1 MHPFRYCSPND
12 FRKMVEPQRY
22 SERSDLLR
30 VQVSKSVNHFWDP
43 FDERYINFAI
53 PFDVTQALIIDPIQ
67 IDELQTSVA
76 AKLSKADQI
85 KLGNDIMH
93 FYLSQLLHGEQAA
106 LIVSSNL
113 SQTLLDPG
121 IQEFAANQATE
132 EARHVS
138 AFSKYI
144 SIRFGSPMPM
154 VKPMQD
160 FVCELLS
167 LDAIDKKIAG
177 MQLLIEGLA
186 VGVFKIFGKYAV
198 DPVLKRLLQLVLIDE
213 SHHHQFGKTWAEYE
227 VGDLDPSVRNELED
241 WTVKSFLGAI
251 VHLISPTEKADI
263 YQKYNFT
270 AQEMQVAMHELFTP
284 EKSKQMF
291 VDKETFLYYLMK
303 SLSDSGIL
311 TRRSAKTL
319 GFMVDFDELAATPDD
334 ALETWV
340 PEDVISE
347 LKKINEKKQILKS
360 L

>member
-1 MHPFRYCSPND
+1 
-12 FRKMVEPQRY
+12 MVEPQRY
-22 SERSDLLR
+22 SDRSDLLR
-30 VQVSKSVNHFWDP
+30 AQVSKSVNHFWDP
-43 FDERYINFAI
+43 FDERYINFSI
-53 PFDVTQALIIDPIQ
+53 PFDINKELVIDAIQ
-67 IDELQTSVA
+67 IDELQTSVVT
-76 AKLSKADQI
+76 AKLSTEDQI

-144 SIRFGSPMPM
+144 SMRFGAPMPM

-167 LDAIDKKIAG
+167 FDSIDKKIAG

-198 DPVLKRLLQLVLIDE
+198 DPVLKRLFQLVLIDE
-213 SHHHQFGKTWAEYE
+213 AHHHQFGKAWAEYE
-227 VGDLDPSVRNELED
+227 VGDLDTSVRDELED

-251 VHLISPTEKADI
+251 VHLMSPFEKAGI
-263 YQKYNFT
+263 YKKYNLT
-270 AQEMQVAMHELFTP
+270 AQEMQDSMTEKFTP
-284 EKSKQMF
+284 EKSRQMF
-291 VDKETFLYYLMK
+291 VNKETFLYFLMK
-303 SLSDSGIL
+303 SLSDSGVL
-311 TRRSAKTL
+311 TNRSSKAL
-319 GFMVDFDELAATPDD
+319 GFMVDFDELSAQPDD
-334 ALETWV
+334 ILDTWV
-340 PEDVISE
+340 PEDVMDE
-347 LKKINEKKQILKS
+347 LKRINQGRQILK
-360 L
+360 LL